1 MEAGLDEADARSS
14 SRDSSSQSLLGCHF
28 PLDIQRAAREE
39 GRPKER
45 SPGWMRLMPCR
56 GAGTCR
62 PPRAI
67 LARPP
72 LPLGVGGCGR
82 RVPKET
88 PEDAQEL
95 GGLGRTLSAR
105 RWLRVGRGVGVDG
118 SRVDSEAGVSAAV
131 DGEDRR
137 RRRRTRRQ

>member
-14 SRDSSSQSLLGCHF
+14 SRDSSSQSLLGRHF

-72 LPLGVGGCGR
+72 LPPSTSRGLPGR
-82 RVPKET
+82 RGARRRDRR
-88 PEDAQEL
+88 EDAPGSRE
-95 GGLGRTLSAR
+95 GALGRTLGGGGGGCVWA
-105 RWLRVGRGVGVDG
+105 
-118 SRVDSEAGVSAAV
+118 E
-131 DGEDRR
+131 E
-137 RRRRTRRQ
+137 